1 MKTMLAL
8 ALVAIVVSGCASDL
22 SRSSGDRVLERYE
35 PYIGEPIRGFTAF
48 RMQSWQPVSRN
59 QLILWTS
66 ISDAYLLTISN
77 NCPDLMFTDSVR
89 VTSTGSKIST
99 LDQILVRG
107 NRCPIQNIQPID
119 IRQWREDRNAT

>member
-1 MKTMLAL
+1 MRTMLAL
-8 ALVAIVVSGCASDL
+8 ALVAAVACGCASGL

-48 RMQSWQPVSRN
+48 RPQSWQPVSRN

-66 ISDAYLLTISN
+66 ISDAHLLTISN
-77 NCPDLMFTDSVR
+77 NCPDLMFTESVR

-99 LDQILVRG
+99 LDQVLVG
-107 NRCPIQNIQPID
+107 SNRCPIQKIQPID
-119 IRQWREDRNAT
+119 IRQWRKDRNAT